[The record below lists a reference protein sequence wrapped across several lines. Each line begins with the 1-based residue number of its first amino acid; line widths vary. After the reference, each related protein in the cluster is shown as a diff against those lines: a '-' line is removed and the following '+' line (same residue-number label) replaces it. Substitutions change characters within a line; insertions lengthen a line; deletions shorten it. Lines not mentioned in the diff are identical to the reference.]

1 MNLPKHIGARL
12 AAGLLS
18 ASMMI
23 APAFAATG
31 TVDADGGLRLRNG
44 VGTDA
49 GVLATLP
56 NGAEVEVTGVSEE
69 GWYQVSYQKL
79 EGFVSGNYLVVS
91 PEDVQSLPQ
100 VKDPVYGRVTEG
112 PLNVRSQPST
122 SADKVK
128 KLTEGAIVQINE
140 ELEGWYQIEEG
151 YISADY
157 VEIIDAAEAAAAT
170 AAASPSSAGAQ
181 VVAYAKQFL
190 GYRYVYG
197 GSSPN
202 GFDCSG
208 FTKYIYS
215 NFGVNLSHSGGAQ
228 KSAGKAVSA
237 GNMQPGD
244 LVFFAQTGN
253 GRISHVGIYIGG
265 NQFIHASS
273 PSTGVIISSMNDY
286 VARGF
291 VGACRIFN

>member
-197 GSSPN
+197 GSSPK

-208 FTKYIYS
+208 FTK
-215 NFGVNLSHSGGAQ
+215 
-228 KSAGKAVSA
+228 
-237 GNMQPGD
+237 
-244 LVFFAQTGN
+244 
-253 GRISHVGIYIGG
+253 
-265 NQFIHASS
+265 
-273 PSTGVIISSMNDY
+273 
-286 VARGF
+286 
-291 VGACRIFN
+291 

>member
-1 MNLPKHIGARL
+1 MNLPKKLGVKF

-18 ASMMI
+18 AAMMV
-23 APAFAATG
+23 APAFAVTG
-31 TVDADGGLRLRNG
+31 TVDASGGLRLRNG
-44 VGTDA
+44 VGTEA
-49 GVLATLP
+49 GILATLSD
-56 NGAEVEVTGVSEE
+56 GAEVEVTGVSEE
-69 GWYQVSYQKL
+69 GWYQVTYKEL
-79 EGFVSGNYLVVS
+79 EGFVSGEYLKVDAEEVKT
-91 PEDVQSLPQ
+91 LPG
-100 VKDPVYGRVTEG
+100 VKDPVYGKVTEG

-122 SADKVK
+122 SGDKVK
-128 KLTEGAIVQINE
+128 KLAEGAVVQITE
-140 ELEGWYQIEEG
+140 TLDGWYQIEAG

-157 VEIIDAAEAAAAT
+157 VELIDAAEAAAAT
-170 AAASPSSAGAQ
+170 ASATASSAGAQ
-181 VVAYAKQFL
+181 VVAYAKQYL
-190 GYRYVYG
+190 GCPYVYG
-197 GSSPN
+197 GSTPR

-208 FTKYIYS
+208 FTSYIYS
-215 NFGVNLSHSGGAQ
+215 NFGVKLSHSGSAQ
-228 KSAGKAVSA
+228 RSAGKAVAA

-244 LVFFAQTGN
+244 LVFFAQTSS

>member
-12 AAGLLS
+12 TAGLLC
-18 ASMMI
+18 AVMTVV
-23 APAFAATG
+23 PAFAVTG
-31 TVDADGGLRLRNG
+31 TVDASGGLRLRNAP
-44 VGTDA
+44 GTDA
-49 GVLATLP
+49 GILATLSD
-56 NGAEVEVTGVSEE
+56 GTEVEVTGVAED
-69 GWYQVSYQKL
+69 GWYQVTYQKL
-79 EGFVSGNYLVVS
+79 EGFVSGEYLKVDAG
-91 PEDVQSLPQ
+91 EAQTLPQ
-100 VKDPVYGRVTEG
+100 VKDPVYGKVTEG

-122 SADKVK
+122 GGDKVK
-128 KLTEGAIVQINE
+128 KLAEGAVVQITE
-140 ELEGWYQIEEG
+140 TLDGWYQIEVG

-157 VEIIDAAEAAAAT
+157 VELIDAAEAAEAM
-170 AAASPSSAGAQ
+170 AASTSSGAGAQ

-190 GYRYVYG
+190 GYPYVYG
-197 GSSPN
+197 GSTPR

-208 FTKYIYS
+208 FTMYVYS
-215 NFGVNLSHSGGAQ
+215 HFGVKLSHAGSSQ
-228 KSAGKAVSA
+228 RSAGKAVSA

-244 LVFFAQTGN
+244 LVFFAQTSS